1 MTSQF
6 KCTYILS
13 SILALLFLFGAKSVI
28 AKEVEDDREFDYIKG
43 SPKGPEKWGEL
54 KPEWAACKNGKMQSP
69 IDLSNARVKFISQP
83 EIRNYKPSN
92 ATLKNTGFEISV
104 NWNNDT
110 GSIFINGTEY
120 LLQQVHWH
128 TPSEHTINGK
138 RYDME
143 LYMVHESFDLNVQNR
158 TTVIGVLYKIDRP
171 DEFLSKLNK
180 SISSL
185 IGKKGEERELGII
198 DPNVIQAESQSYYRY
213 MGSLTTP
220 PCNEGVI
227 WSVNTKV
234 KNVSRDQIKLLKEA
248 VLYYAEENARPLQ
261 PRNNRDIYQYF
272 LKYPT
277 SY

>member
-1 MTSQF
+1 MTSQS
-6 KCTYILS
+6 KCTCILA
-13 SILALLFLFGAKSVI
+13 SILAFLFLFGAKSVI
-28 AKEVEDDREFDYIKG
+28 AKEVEDYREFDYIKG

-54 KPEWAACKNGKMQSP
+54 KPEWAACKNGTMQSP

-83 EIRNYKPSN
+83 IIRNYKPSN
-92 ATLKNTGFEISV
+92 ATLKNSGHDIWV
-104 NWNNDT
+104 GWNGDA

-120 LLQQVHWH
+120 RLQGVHWH
-128 TPSEHTINGK
+128 TPSEHTINGT
-138 RYDME
+138 RFDME
-143 LYMVHESFDLNVQNR
+143 LHMVHESPDPNVQNR
-158 TTVIGVLYKIDRP
+158 TAVIGVLYKIGRP
-171 DEFLSKLNK
+171 DEFLSKLNQ

-185 IGKKGEERELGII
+185 IDKKGEERELGII
-198 DPNVIQAESQSYYRY
+198 DPNDIQAESQSYYRY

-220 PCNEGVI
+220 PCTEGVI
-227 WSVNTKV
+227 WTVNTKV
-234 KNVSRDQIKLLKEA
+234 KNVSKNQIKLLKEA

>member
-1 MTSQF
+1 M
-6 KCTYILS
+6 
-13 SILALLFLFGAKSVI
+13 
-28 AKEVEDDREFDYIKG
+28 G

-128 TPSEHTINGK
+128 TPSEHTIKGK

-143 LYMVHESFDLNVQNR
+143 LHMVHESFDLNVQNR

-198 DPNVIQAESQSYYRY
+198 DPNDIQAESQSYYRY

-234 KNVSRDQIKLLKEA
+234 
-248 VLYYAEENARPLQ
+248 
-261 PRNNRDIYQYF
+261 
-272 LKYPT
+272 
-277 SY
+277 